1 MRNQCSSNLS
11 LVERV
16 ERLEKE
22 IVVENELNES
32 EEFNST
38 TEVLRYFRN
47 NRDLKWILNQG
58 GYVLPHTR
66 SGKNKNITIEFV
78 KPYDINKYRG
88 GKSAPDYVS
97 FIINGRLGKLKRD
110 TGFVATTD
118 TEYYEKWKEIRD
130 NFKGSAYT
138 TKNREL
144 TFSYF
149 DSPNATFSSV
159 TIPRLLKK
167 YENTPMM
174 VKDYE
179 DAFARIVAWIKK
191 NE

>member
-1 MRNQCSSNLS
+1 MRNQCLSNLS

-88 GKSAPDYVS
+88 GKSAPDYVYLYRDWETDRKS
-97 FIINGRLGKLKRD
+97 TRLNSSHITRS
-110 TGFVATTD
+110 
-118 TEYYEKWKEIRD
+118 RMPS
-130 NFKGSAYT
+130 SA
-138 TKNREL
+138 
-144 TFSYF
+144 
-149 DSPNATFSSV
+149 
-159 TIPRLLKK
+159 
-167 YENTPMM
+167 
-174 VKDYE
+174 
-179 DAFARIVAWIKK
+179 
-191 NE
+191 